1 MMTLQVTHLLRCR
14 PTFFEKTASGARP
27 QQGNRFSR
35 RLVMRLPAAGNA
47 IARGWHFEYPRLALR
62 VPAAGTSSARGWHFE
77 CLRLALRVP
86 AAGTSIPKGWEHDS
100 QRLGTLFP
108 RAGNTIPKG
117 WENDS
122 QRLGTLFPRAGN
134 MIPKGWEFDSQGLWD
149 FESPSSRWF
158 PVLVVLMIG
167 EKMIRATDF
176 AVALILNS
184 NDVAAVRLWPSFQ
197 SRPRRGPV
205 RPQGR

>member
-1 MMTLQVTHLLRCR
+1 MMTLQVTHLLRRR

-35 RLVMRLPAAGNA
+35 RLAMRLPAAGNAIARGRQCDCPRLAMRLPAAGNA

-62 VPAAGTSSARGWHFE
+62 VPAAGTSSTRGRHF
-77 CLRLALRVP
+77 
-86 AAGTSIPKGWEHDS
+86 DS
-100 QRLGTLFP
+100 QGLGTLFP
-108 RAGNTIPKG
+108 RAGNIIPKG
-117 WENDS
+117 WEY
-122 QRLGTLFPRAGN
+122 
-134 MIPKGWEFDSQGLWD
+134 DSQGLWD
-149 FESPSSRWF
+149 FESPSGRWF
-158 PVLVVLMIG
+158 PVLVVLLIG

-176 AVALILNS
+176 AVALILIIY
-184 NDVAAVRLWPSFQ
+184 DVAAVRLLPSFQ